1 MIQVFHAPRARST
14 RVLWMLEEL
23 KVPYE
28 VFPIDF
34 FAPRPAE
41 IFEISP
47 TGSLPAFRDGNVTM
61 IESMA
66 IVDYLGERFG
76 PTPLVPKYGDPSFPA
91 YLQFLH
97 YGEASLAAPLS
108 VVVGARFRAPEGEK
122 DNWSARAARETVV
135 KRLGLVV
142 SALKRSPYVAGQVFT
157 AADISVGYMLT
168 LAGLAGIGE
177 ELDPILVEYLGR
189 LKARSAFI
197 KATADQG

>member
-66 IVDYLGERFG
+66 IVEYLGERFG

-91 YLQFLH
+91 YTQFLH

-108 VVVGARFRAPEGEK
+108 VVIGAKFRAPEGEK
-122 DNWSARAARETVV
+122 DNWSARAARDTVV

-142 SALKRSPYVAGQVFT
+142 SALRRSPYVAGERFT

-168 LAGLAGIGE
+168 LAAIAGIE
-177 ELDPILVEYLGR
+177 ADLDPILVEYLGR
-189 LKARSAFI
+189 LKARPAFI

>member
-47 TGSLPAFRDGNVTM
+47 TGSVPAFRDGNVTM

-66 IVDYLGERFG
+66 IVEYLGERFG

-91 YLQFLH
+91 YAQFLH
-97 YGEASLAAPLS
+97 YGEASLAASLS
-108 VVVGARFRAPEGEK
+108 VVLGAKFRAPDGEK
-122 DNWSARAARETVV
+122 DNWSSRAARETFI
-135 KRLGLVV
+135 KRLGLVI
-142 SALKRSPYVAGQVFT
+142 SALKRSDYVAGQVFT
-157 AADISVGYMLT
+157 AADISVGYTLT
-168 LAGLAGIGE
+168 LTGLAGIE
-177 ELDPILVEYLGR
+177 QELDPVLIDYLAR
-189 LKARSAFI
+189 LKSRPAFI

>member
-23 KVPYE
+23 QVPYE

-66 IVDYLGERFG
+66 IVEYLGERFG
-76 PTPLVPKYGDPSFPA
+76 PTPLAPKYGDPSFPA
-91 YLQFLH
+91 YVQFLH
-97 YGEASLAAPLS
+97 YGEASLATPLS
-108 VVVGARFRAPEGEK
+108 VVIGAKFRAPEGEK

-142 SALKRSPYVAGQVFT
+142 SALKRSPYVAGTAFT
-157 AADISVGYMLT
+157 AADISIGYMLT
-168 LAGLAGIGE
+168 LAGLAGIDQ

-189 LKARSAFI
+189 LKARPAFI

>member
-23 KVPYE
+23 RVPYE

-66 IVDYLGERFG
+66 IVEYLGERFG

-91 YLQFLH
+91 YVQFLH

-108 VVVGARFRAPEGEK
+108 VVIGARSRAPDGEK
-122 DNWSARAARETVV
+122 DNWSTRAAHDTVLQ
-135 KRLGLVV
+135 RLGLVV
-142 SALKRSPYVAGQVFT
+142 SALKRTPYVAGVNFT

-168 LAGLAGIGE
+168 LAAIAGIE
-177 ELDPILVEYLGR
+177 QDLDPVLVEYLGR
-189 LKARSAFI
+189 LKARPAFI
-197 KATADQG
+197 KATAD

>member
-66 IVDYLGERFG
+66 IVEYLGERFG

-91 YLQFLH
+91 YVQFLH

-108 VVVGARFRAPEGEK
+108 VVIGAKFRAPEGDK

-142 SALKRSPYVAGQVFT
+142 SALKRSAYVAGPAFT
-157 AADISVGYMLT
+157 AADISIGYMLT
-168 LAGLAGIGE
+168 LAGLAGIE
-177 ELDPILVEYLGR
+177 QELDPILVEYLGR
-189 LKARSAFI
+189 LKARPAFI

>member
-47 TGSLPAFRDGNVTM
+47 TGSVPAFRDGNVTM

-66 IVDYLGERFG
+66 IVEYLGERFG

-91 YLQFLH
+91 YAQFLH
-97 YGEASLAAPLS
+97 YGEASLAASLS
-108 VVVGARFRAPEGEK
+108 VVLGAKFRAPDGEK
-122 DNWSARAARETVV
+122 DNWSTLAARETFI
-135 KRLGLVV
+135 
-142 SALKRSPYVAGQVFT
+142 KRSDYVAGQVFT
-157 AADISVGYMLT
+157 AADISVGYTLT
-168 LAGLAGIGE
+168 LTGLAGIE
-177 ELDPILVEYLGR
+177 QELDPVLIDYLAR
-189 LKARSAFI
+189 LKSRPAFI